1 MNVLHVF
8 NQLKTAQSAK
18 TCATSL
24 KQVAKQCVKD
34 IVNPQN
40 SKNMFMTSLVNNVVV
55 FS

>member
-1 MNVLHVF
+1 VKHET
-8 NQLKTAQSAK
+8 Q
-18 TCATSL
+18 SL

-40 SKNMFMTSLVNNVVV
+40 SKNVFMTSLVDNIVV